1 MMHSVAN
8 VGECALV
15 SSLTNSGAWR
25 AIGRMAAIAIC
36 CLSLAA
42 CIGTSSKVARPNASA
57 IGSKLWYTIENPG
70 GMTPEGMAVLRTR
83 LDERF
88 VAVRAAESTPNA
100 VHVKVTVT
108 AYRMRHGAARALVG
122 IMAGK
127 DAVLSTVQVL
137 DPATGQELG
146 RLNVESGNAT
156 AVGSAGGLLRGH
168 ADEIADFVLAGGA
181 PATVGDT
188 PATAPPPPEEMKW
201 RPRPVR

>member
-1 MMHSVAN
+1 MRCSLLVAL
-8 VGECALV
+8 LV
-15 SSLTNSGAWR
+15 VTLTG
-25 AIGRMAAIAIC
+25 
-36 CLSLAA
+36 

-57 IGSKLWYTIENPG
+57 VGSKLWYTVDNPG
-70 GMTPEGMAVLRTR
+70 GMTPEGMQVLRSR

-88 VAVRAAESTPNA
+88 VAVRAADGTPGA

-127 DAVLSTVQVL
+127 DTLLSTVQVL

-168 ADEIADFVLAGGA
+168 ADEIADFVLKGGA
-181 PATVGDT
+181 PSQPGT
-188 PATAPPPPEEMKW
+188 PAQEPPKSGQMQWK
-201 RPRPVR
+201 PRPVR

>member
-1 MMHSVAN
+1 MRILIVVA
-8 VGECALV
+8 
-15 SSLTNSGAWR
+15 LTVT
-25 AIGRMAAIAIC
+25 
-36 CLSLAA
+36 LAA
-42 CIGTSSKVARPNASA
+42 CIGTSSNVTRPNASA
-57 IGSKLWYTIENPG
+57 VGSKLWYTVDNPG
-70 GMTPEGMAVLRTR
+70 GMTPEGMTVLRSR

-88 VAVRAAESTPNA
+88 VAVRAADGYPGA

-127 DAVLSTVQVL
+127 DTVLSTVQVL

-168 ADEIADFVLAGGA
+168 ADEIADFVLKGGS
-181 PATVGDT
+181 PAQPGAT
-188 PATAPPPPEEMKW
+188 PADAAPPAGEMKW
-201 RPRPVR
+201 KPKGF

>member
-1 MMHSVAN
+1 MRILIVVA
-8 VGECALV
+8 
-15 SSLTNSGAWR
+15 LTVT
-25 AIGRMAAIAIC
+25 
-36 CLSLAA
+36 LAA
-42 CIGTSSKVARPNASA
+42 CIGTSSNVARPNASA
-57 IGSKLWYTIENPG
+57 VGSKLWYTVDNPG
-70 GMTPEGMAVLRTR
+70 GMTPEGMTLLRSR

-88 VAVRAAESTPNA
+88 VAVRTADGTPGA

-127 DAVLSTVQVL
+127 DTVLSTVQVL

-168 ADEIADFVLAGGA
+168 ADEIADFVLKGGA
-181 PATVGDT
+181 PAQPGAT
-188 PATAPPPPEEMKW
+188 PADAVAPAGEMKW
-201 RPRPVR
+201 KPKGF

>member
-1 MMHSVAN
+1 MRRTI
-8 VGECALV
+8 GLF
-15 SSLTNSGAWR
+15 SLLLCST
-25 AIGRMAAIAIC
+25 
-36 CLSLAA
+36 LTA
-42 CIGTSSKVARPNASA
+42 CIGTNSTVARPNAAPS
-57 IGSKLWYTIENPG
+57 GSTLWYTVDNPG
-70 GMTPEGMAVLRTR
+70 GMTPEGMQVLRSR

-88 VAVRAAESTPNA
+88 VAVRAAEVAPGA

-127 DAVLSTVQVL
+127 DTVLSTVQVL

-168 ADEIADFVLAGGA
+168 ADEIADFVLKGGA
-181 PATVGDT
+181 PAQPGAT
-188 PATAPPPPEEMKW
+188 PSAAPPAPGEMKW
-201 RPRPVR
+201 RPKTL

>member
-1 MMHSVAN
+1 MRRSWAMVVVAF
-8 VGECALV
+8 GCLV
-15 SSLTNSGAWR
+15 
-25 AIGRMAAIAIC
+25 
-36 CLSLAA
+36 LAG

-57 IGSKLWYTIENPG
+57 IGSKLWYSVDNPG
-70 GMTPEGMAVLRTR
+70 GMTPEGMAVLRAR

-88 VAVRAAESTPNA
+88 VAVRTAEGSPDS

-122 IMAGK
+122 VMAGK
-127 DAVLSTVQVL
+127 DTVLSTVQVI
-137 DPATGQELG
+137 DPETGQELG

-181 PATVGDT
+181 PATVGGT
-188 PATAPPPPEEMKW
+188 PVAAPPAPGEMKW
-201 RPRPVR
+201 KPRPVR